1 MLAMIEINL
10 LPPEYRPRE
19 TTNVPFMLTLVA
31 GFIVIGGLFL
41 YWMKSEAEL
50 QDLTHKRE
58 GLERTKADKEQEAK
72 KVDLLKAE
80 IELQK
85 TRQQTI
91 IDIGQSKVMWSQK
104 LEQLSGIMFN
114 FKAFWISNMTLTRP
128 AKGGSLLTIRVSAAN
143 SNLTDVAR
151 YRDALQNDPNFF
163 YHFAR
168 LESFQINRTALQ
180 NYKNADEKLDFEVK
194 LPLTDA
200 PLER

>member
-1 MLAMIEINL
+1 MIEINL

-50 QDLTHKRE
+50 QELTHKNE
-58 GLERTKADKEQEAK
+58 TLQRTKEEKERDAK

-104 LEQLSGIMFN
+104 LEQLSSIMVN
-114 FKAFWISNMTLTRP
+114 FKAFWISNMALTRP
-128 AKGGSLLTIRVSAAN
+128 SKGGSLLTVRVSAAN

-168 LESFQINRTALQ
+168 LESFQITRQPLQ

-194 LPLTDA
+194 LPLLDA
-200 PLER
+200 PVGGK